1 MIAIT
6 FTFMTSHGSLI
17 IAVCHI
23 WWMSTKIKLLIQPLS
38 KYYCSIKPTDG
49 VSYSLNQGESMT
61 KMFSVPWYTI
71 YIARSIP
78 ILTILAAC
86 MNVYFCV
93 SYIYYLRSILDQI
106 LLDYSYHISKIIFKV
121 LLRFMRI
128 CNYYS
133 LFWIKTNW
141 SSYFMY

>member
-6 FTFMTSHGSLI
+6 FTFVTSHGSLI

-38 KYYCSIKPTDG
+38 KHYCSIKPTDG
-49 VSYSLNQGESMT
+49 VSYSLNQDKSMT

-121 LLRFMRI
+121 LLRFNMRI

-133 LFWIKTNW
+133 LF
-141 SSYFMY
+141 

>member
-17 IAVCHI
+17 IVVCHI
-23 WWMSTKIKLLIQPLS
+23 WWMSTKIRLLIQPLS
-38 KYYCSIKPTDG
+38 KHYCSTKPTDG
-49 VSYSLNQGESMT
+49 VSYSLNQGKAIT
-61 KMFSVPWYTI
+61 KILSVTWYTI

-86 MNVYFCV
+86 MHVYFCV

-106 LLDYSYHISKIIFKV
+106 LLNYSYHISKIIFKV
-121 LLRFMRI
+121 LLRFMII
-128 CNYYS
+128 CNHF
-133 LFWIKTNW
+133 LF
-141 SSYFMY
+141 